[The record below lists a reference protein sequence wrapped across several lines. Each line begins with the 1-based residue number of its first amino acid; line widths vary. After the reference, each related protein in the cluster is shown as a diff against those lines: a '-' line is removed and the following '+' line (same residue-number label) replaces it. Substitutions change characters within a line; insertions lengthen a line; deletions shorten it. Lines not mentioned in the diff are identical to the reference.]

1 MREDDYK
8 NVVKNYLGTIFFFS
22 YIPSCVFCGNEATK
36 REREREREKER
47 EKERERESTFSPL
60 SCLFPSLKI
69 SPLVFL
75 IFFSFFNTLN

>member
-47 EKERERESTFSPL
+47 EKERERERALFLPSRVSFLLSKFLL
-60 SCLFPSLKI
+60 SCF
-69 SPLVFL
+69 
-75 IFFSFFNTLN
+75 

>member
-47 EKERERESTFSPL
+47 EKEREREREHFFSPL
-60 SCLFPSLKI
+60 VSL
-69 SPLVFL
+69 SFSQNFSSRVFN
-75 IFFSFFNTLN
+75 FFFVF